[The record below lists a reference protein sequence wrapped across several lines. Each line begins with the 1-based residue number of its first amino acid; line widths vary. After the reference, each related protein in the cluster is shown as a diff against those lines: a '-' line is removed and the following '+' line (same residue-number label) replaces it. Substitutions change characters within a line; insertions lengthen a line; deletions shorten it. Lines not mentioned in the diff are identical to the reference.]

1 MKFPILFAG
10 QRWTATL
17 ASQMI
22 QDQVFKAADLS
33 RISTVTVA
41 NDPDLTLSG
50 PAGTFNVGFKCI
62 YTSAA
67 APGLRLAWGS
77 TGTIV
82 SGHRGCVGV
91 TTGSAYLAT
100 QTRYR
105 AIPAASI
112 TSIELGYTQSATEIA
127 VAWEESPGMVFST
140 AWSITLK
147 WAQVTSTATNL
158 TLVAG
163 SMGYAKQLA

>member
-1 MKFPILFAG
+1 MKFPVLYAG

-17 ASQMI
+17 AASLETDM
-22 QDQVFKAADLS
+22 VFKAADLS

-50 PAGTFNVGFKCI
+50 PAGTFNIGFKCI

-67 APGLRLAWGS
+67 APGLRLCWGS

-82 SGHRGCVGV
+82 SGHRACVGN
-91 TTGSAYLAT
+91 TTGTAYAST
-100 QTRYR
+100 VSRYR
-105 AIPAASI
+105 AVPAASI
-112 TSIELGYTQSATEIA
+112 TSTELGYGQTAAEIA
-127 VAWEESPGMVFST
+127 IAWEEAPGMVFST

-163 SMGYAKQLA
+163 SMGWSKQLA